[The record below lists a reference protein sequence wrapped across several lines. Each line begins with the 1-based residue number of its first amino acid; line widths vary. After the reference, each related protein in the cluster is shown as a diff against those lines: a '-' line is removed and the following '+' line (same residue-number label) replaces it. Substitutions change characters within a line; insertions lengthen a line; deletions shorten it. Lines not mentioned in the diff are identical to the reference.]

1 MNLYPVLPAPGAVL
15 NLDQPK
21 DLAHF
26 RSLVTPPQAD
36 WIRAVMVSNSAG
48 DTVGP
53 DGTSGSLTAG
63 SDRELLKVL
72 RSLADGIIVG
82 ANTLRVERIPVPS
95 DTALVVFSH
104 SGVIPKENII
114 LPARDSGDLV
124 VVTSPEGAPRVSHSL
139 SGLPHRVIITKTD
152 QSPATLAGAIRE
164 LVGGGALLIE
174 GGRQMWESFAPVTDD
189 LWLAVTPPPTNQ
201 RQGFPPWWPV
211 PPEQWQL
218 QTLFTDDA
226 KMLYYRHTRLTGAP
240 PEA

>member
-15 NLDQPK
+15 DLDQPK
-21 DLAHF
+21 DLAEF
-26 RSLVTPPQAD
+26 RSLVTPPKAD

-63 SDRELLKVL
+63 SDRALLKVL

-82 ANTLRVERIPVPS
+82 ANTLRVERIPIPL

-114 LPARDSGDLV
+114 LPARGSADLV

-174 GGRQMWESFAPVTDD
+174 GGRQMWESFAPLTDD

-201 RQGFPPWWPV
+201 REGFPPWWPV

-218 QTLFTDDA
+218 ETLFTDDA
-226 KMLYYRHTRLTGAP
+226 RMLYYRHTRLTGAP

>member
-1 MNLYPVLPAPGAVL
+1 VNLYQVLPAPGAVV
-15 NLDQPK
+15 NLDQPE
-21 DLAHF
+21 DSAGF
-26 RSLVTPPQAD
+26 RSLVTPPKPD

-63 SDRELLKVL
+63 SDRALLKVL
-72 RSLADGIIVG
+72 RSLADGIIIG

-114 LPARDSGDLV
+114 LPARGSADLV
-124 VVTSPEGAPRVSHSL
+124 VVTSPEGAPRVTHSL
-139 SGLPHRVIITKTD
+139 TGIPHRVMITEIGR
-152 QSPATLAGAIRE
+152 SAAEFAGAIRE
-164 LVGGGALLIE
+164 MVGGGALLIE
-174 GGRQMWESFAPVTDD
+174 GGRQMWESFAPLTDD
-189 LWLAVTPPPTNQ
+189 LWLAVTPPPTSQ
-201 RQGFPPWWPV
+201 RQGIPPWWPV

-218 QTLFTDDA
+218 ETLFTDDA
-226 KMLYYRHTRLTGAP
+226 KMLYYRHTRLPGAP